1 MSEKCNLGDDNSYI
15 VTVYTLDYV
24 RFNYF
29 ILFICLL
36 CIETKLAWQ
45 CTLPF
50 AHLYYYTNFKCKFEP
65 LYIQHHHYLSLK
77 KLYVSILR
85 RITFITI
92 CTYRTSELRKNIL
105 EIQNY

>member
-1 MSEKCNLGDDNSYI
+1 MKILTEGPFRYASTHIIFKVNC
-15 VTVYTLDYV
+15 
-24 RFNYF
+24 

-36 CIETKLAWQ
+36 CIETKLAWH

-50 AHLYYYTNFKCKFEP
+50 AHLYIYTNFKCKFEP
-65 LYIQHHHYLSLK
+65 LHIQHHHYLSLK